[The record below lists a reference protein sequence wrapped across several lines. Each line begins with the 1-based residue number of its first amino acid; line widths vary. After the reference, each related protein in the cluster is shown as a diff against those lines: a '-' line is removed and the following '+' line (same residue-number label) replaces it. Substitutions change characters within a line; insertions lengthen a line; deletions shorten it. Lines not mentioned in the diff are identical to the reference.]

1 MKCFDAHTHTIPDN
15 HKGIYQSDAVY
26 TASLFSVGIHP
37 WDAEVK
43 SLREIIPALHHE
55 NCRAI
60 GEVGL
65 DRLRG
70 PSMEIQRAMLLAQLN
85 LANELQKPVIFHLVR
100 AWDEFY
106 ALLKSKQQTPWII
119 HGFNSP
125 KQVSRLLQTKVVF
138 SLGPASLQNPHMQ
151 PILTQIPLN
160 RVLFETDDTASDIHQ
175 VYLNYSRATS
185 TPLEEVYAQIEQN
198 FLAIFGA

>member
-1 MKCFDAHTHTIPDN
+1 
-15 HKGIYQSDAVY
+15 KGIYQSDAVY

-37 WDAEVK
+37 WEAEVK
-43 SLREIIPALHHE
+43 SLREIIPALHHQ
-55 NCRAI
+55 NCRAL

-65 DRLRG
+65 DRLKG
-70 PSMEIQRAMLLAQLN
+70 PSMEIQRAMLLAQLA

-106 ALLKSKQQTPWII
+106 ALLKSKQTPWII

-125 KQVSRLLQTKVVF
+125 KQVSRLLQTKVLF

-151 PILTQIPLN
+151 SILTQIPLN
-160 RVLFETDDTASDIHQ
+160 RVLFETDDTASDINQ
-175 VYLNYSRATS
+175 VYLDYSRATS

>member
-1 MKCFDAHTHTIPDN
+1 M
-15 HKGIYQSDAVY
+15 GIYQSDAVY

-43 SLREIIPALHHE
+43 SLCEIIPALHHE

-106 ALLKSKQQTPWII
+106 ALLKSKQTPWII

-125 KQVSRLLQTKVVF
+125 KQVSRLLQTKVLF

-160 RVLFETDDTASDIHQ
+160 RILFETDDTASDIHQ
-175 VYLNYSRATS
+175 VYLDYSRATS